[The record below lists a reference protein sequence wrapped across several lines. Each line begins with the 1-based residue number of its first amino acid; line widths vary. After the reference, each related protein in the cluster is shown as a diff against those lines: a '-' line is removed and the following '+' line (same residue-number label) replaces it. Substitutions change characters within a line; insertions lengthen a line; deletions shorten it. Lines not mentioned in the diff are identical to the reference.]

1 MVIDTHVHV
10 GQFYDN
16 YFSPKYVLKLMQTLG
31 VDTFFVSSTTI
42 CEENYEKVICEMEQ
56 LVYLDSQRAIPVMWV
71 TPEGLKGN
79 IAWYLESNVTW
90 KCVKIHP
97 FLHRGVW
104 EPSDSRMIEVVEIA
118 KELDVPLLIHTGND
132 NCCNAGRYEPIIKKY
147 PEVAFI
153 LAHGRPADESVR
165 LMKQYENVYV
175 DSAFMDIEEMLYIV
189 DNGKVSHFL
198 WGSDMCIP
206 IYFSPYLNCVDYYNG
221 LLKQLREHI
230 SPGIYNMITYKNAK
244 RLFKLDS

>member
-16 YFSPKYVLKLMQTLG
+16 YFSPKYVLKLMQTLE
-31 VDTFFVSSTTI
+31 VNAFFVSSTTI
-42 CEENYEKVICEMEQ
+42 CEENYEKYIHEMEE
-56 LVYLDSQRAIPVMWV
+56 LVSIDPKYVYPIMWI

-79 IAWYLESNVTW
+79 IAWYIESNIIW

-118 KELDVPLLIHTGND
+118 KELNLPLLIHTGND
-132 NCCNAGRYEPIIKKY
+132 KCCNAGKYEPVIKDY
-147 PEVAFI
+147 PEVTFI
-153 LAHGRPADESVR
+153 LAHGRPAEESVS
-165 LMKQYENVYV
+165 LMKHYENVYV
-175 DSAFMDIEEMLYIV
+175 DSAFMDIEEMLYIIE
-189 DNGKVSHFL
+189 NGRADRFL

-206 IYFSPYLNCVDYYNG
+206 KYFSPDLNLVDYYNG
-221 LLKQLREHI
+221 ILKQLRNRL
-230 SPGIYNMITYKNAK
+230 SPQIYDFITYKNAK
-244 RLFKLDS
+244 SLFKVD